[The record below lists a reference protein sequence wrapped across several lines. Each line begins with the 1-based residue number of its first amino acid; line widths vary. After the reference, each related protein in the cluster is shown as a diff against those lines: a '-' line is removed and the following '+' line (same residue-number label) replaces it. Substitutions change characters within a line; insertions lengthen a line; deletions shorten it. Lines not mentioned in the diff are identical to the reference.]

1 MTLYPRF
8 RITLLTTSDIATML
22 FLIVLSLLNI
32 IFAAVIPYWFVLVG
46 CNLLFVFLIPFFA
59 LKAKDSRLRVI
70 KYIRDWY
77 PVPMILYVFKQTY
90 LMVHPIHPQDFDWLL
105 IDIDRWIFG
114 GDPTR
119 WLSVYAHPVVTEIL
133 QISYASY
140 YLILLSVFFELS
152 FEKRHTEYFLGSF
165 LVIYGFYLSYIGY
178 FLLPAVG
185 PRFTLYDFSS
195 LDRSLPGIWATGAL
209 RDFVNAGESI
219 PKNVPNAIDFAQRD
233 AFPSG
238 HTQLTLTIM
247 YISFSNHL
255 KSRWVILVAGS
266 LLIISTV
273 YLRYHYAID
282 VIAGG
287 VFFLFTVWS
296 GKRID
301 AEWRAHKKKLRS
313 AETGVHRPQ

>member
-1 MTLYPRF
+1 MTFSSRLRL
-8 RITLLTTSDIATML
+8 TLLTTSDIATML

-32 IFAAVIPYWFVLVG
+32 IFYSVIPYWFVLVG
-46 CNLLFVFLIPFFA
+46 CNILFVCLIPFFA
-59 LKAKDSRLRVI
+59 QKAKVPGLPLI

-77 PVPMILYVFKQTY
+77 PVPMIFYVFKETY
-90 LMVHPIHPQDFDWLL
+90 LMVHPIHHQDYDLLL
-105 IDIDRWIFG
+105 INADRWIFG
-114 GDPTR
+114 GDPAR
-119 WLSVYAHPVVTEIL
+119 ALSVFVHPLVTEIL

-165 LVIYGFYLSYIGY
+165 LVIYGFYLSYVGY

-185 PRFTLYDFSS
+185 PRFTLYDFNS
-195 LDRSLPGIWATGAL
+195 LDTSLPGVWVTSAL

-219 PKNVPNAIDFAQRD
+219 PRNVPNAIDFAQRD

-238 HTQLTLTIM
+238 HTQLTLTIL
-247 YISFSNHL
+247 YIAFTNHL
-255 KSRWVILVAGS
+255 KSRWVLLAAGS

-282 VIAGG
+282 VIAGAI
-287 VFFLFTVWS
+287 FFLFTVWS
-296 GKRID
+296 GKKID
-301 AEWRAHKKKLRS
+301 EGWRKIKKNLRTAEGEIIQLK
-313 AETGVHRPQ
+313 

>member
-1 MTLYPRF
+1 MTSSRLRL
-8 RITLLTTSDIATML
+8 TLLTTGDIATIL

-32 IFAAVIPYWFVLVG
+32 IFAPVIPYWFILVG
-46 CNLLFVFLIPFFA
+46 CNVLFVCLIPFFA
-59 LKAKDSRLRVI
+59 RKAKETRSRLVG
-70 KYIRDWY
+70 YIRDWY
-77 PVPMILYVFKQTY
+77 PVPMIFYVFKETY
-90 LMVHPIHPQDFDWLL
+90 LMVHQIHPQDYDWLL
-105 IDIDRWIFG
+105 INIDRWIFG

-119 WLSVYAHPVVTEIL
+119 WLSTFAHPLVTEIL

-152 FEKRHTEYFLGSF
+152 FEKRHTEFFLGSF
-165 LVIYGFYLSYIGY
+165 LVIYGFYLSYVGY

-185 PRFTLYDFSS
+185 PRFTLYDFKS
-195 LDRSLPGIWATGAL
+195 LDTSLPGVWVTNAL

-219 PKNVPNAIDFAQRD
+219 PRNMPNVIDFAQRD

-238 HTQLTLTIM
+238 HTQLTLTIL
-247 YISFSNHL
+247 YIAFTNHL
-255 KSRWVILVAGS
+255 KSRWVLLIVGS

-282 VIAGG
+282 VIAGAI
-287 VFFLFTVWS
+287 FFLFTIWS

-301 AEWRAHKKKLRS
+301 AGWRNLKKKLRS
-313 AETGVHRPQ
+313 AESEVLQPQ

>member
-1 MTLYPRF
+1 MTISSRL
-8 RITLLTTSDIATML
+8 RITFLTTGDVATIV
-22 FLIVLSLLNI
+22 FLAVLSLLNI
-32 IFAAVIPYWFVLVG
+32 VFAPVIPYWYVLVG
-46 CNLLFVFLIPFFA
+46 SNVLFVCLIPYFA
-59 LKAKDSRLRVI
+59 HKAKDGRSRLI
-70 KYIRDWY
+70 GYIRDWY
-77 PVPMILYVFKQTY
+77 PVPMIFYVFKETY
-90 LMVHPIHPQDFDWLL
+90 LMVHPIHPQDYDWLL
-105 IDIDRWIFG
+105 IGIDRWLFG

-119 WLSVYAHPVVTEIL
+119 WLSTFAHPFVTEIL

-152 FEKRHTEYFLGSF
+152 IEKRHTEYFLGSF

-185 PRFTLYDFSS
+185 PRFTLYDFASMDS
-195 LDRSLPGIWATGAL
+195 SLPGVWVTNAL

-255 KSRWVILVAGS
+255 KSRWIILVAGS

-296 GKRID
+296 GKKID
-301 AEWRAHKKKLRS
+301 AGWRALKKKLRS
-313 AETGVHRPQ
+313 AETGVHQPQ